1 MRIETNSAVT
11 SAEPLA
17 TLATLQGGAQQSASL
32 YVIFISAIAALGG
45 FLFGFDSG
53 VINGTVT
60 ALSQAFQSDSVATGF
75 NVASVLLGC
84 ALGALAAG
92 PLADRYGRKPVMII
106 TALVFAIS
114 AWGSGDAQSATA
126 FILYRVFGGLGIG
139 AASVLA
145 PAYIAEVAPAHLR
158 GRLAT
163 LQQLAI
169 VLGLFAAFVSNYL
182 IASVAGSAQALF
194 WFDLPAWRWMFW
206 VELVPSVL
214 FFIGVFFIP
223 ESPRFLVGKGDF
235 KRAQQV
241 FARINGAGSNQI
253 SSAHAE
259 FASQQI
265 AEVQQSLSGQPKH
278 GFRDLWVAGS
288 RKLQP
293 IVWVGIA
300 LSVFQQFVGINVV
313 FYYGAELWQA
323 AGFAESESLFINVLA
338 GTTNIVSTFIA
349 IALID
354 KIGRKPL
361 LMIGSIGMAI
371 SLGMLTLI
379 FANAGFADSGK
390 LALTAQ
396 MGTLALVMANL
407 FVVFFGISWGPVVWV
422 LLGEIFNNRIRGAAL
437 ALAASAQWLANFA
450 ISMSFPVLLSSVGL
464 AGAYGFYTASAV
476 ISIFFV
482 WRYVKETRGKTLEV
496 M

>member
-1 MRIETNSAVT
+1 MSIVDQHGTPPPAGSFASHSAPALGYI
-11 SAEPLA
+11 S
-17 TLATLQGGAQQSASL
+17 
-32 YVIFISAIAALGG
+32 FICAVAALGG

-60 ALSQAFQSDSVATGF
+60 ALSQTFQSDSVATGF

-84 ALGALAAG
+84 AVGALAAG
-92 PLADRYGRKPVMII
+92 PMADRYGRKPVMLL

-114 AWGSGDAQSATA
+114 SWGSGAADSATA
-126 FILYRVFGGLGIG
+126 FIWYRVIGGLGIG

-145 PAYIAEVAPAHLR
+145 PAYISEVAPAAWR

-182 IASVAGSAQALF
+182 IAQAAGSAQANF
-194 WFDLPAWRWMFW
+194 WLDIPAWRWMFW

-214 FFIGVFFIP
+214 FLLGIFLIP
-223 ESPRFLVGKGDF
+223 ESPRYLVAKGKLQQALTVFNRISPGQQQ
-235 KRAQQV
+235 QQV
-241 FARINGAGSNQI
+241 RDI
-253 SSAHAE
+253 E
-259 FASQQI
+259 
-265 AEVQQSLSGQPKH
+265 QSLKGEHKPSL
-278 GFRDLWVAGS
+278 RDLFGASGS
-288 RKLQP
+288 GTSGSGATGLFGLKAV
-293 IVWVGIA
+293 VWIGIG

-323 AGFAESESLFINVLA
+323 AGFDESESLFINVLA

-361 LMIGSIGMAI
+361 LVVGSAGMTV
-371 SLGMLTLI
+371 SLAVLTLV
-379 FANAGFADSGK
+379 FASAGFGEDGK
-390 LALTAQ
+390 LALTDG

-407 FVVFFGISWGPVVWV
+407 FVVFFGLSWGPVVWV
-422 LLGEIFNNRIRGAAL
+422 LLGEMFNNRIRGAAL
-437 ALAASAQWLANFA
+437 AVAASAQWLANFA
-450 ISMSFPVLLSSVGL
+450 ITMTFPIMLGSVGL
-464 AGAYGFYTASAV
+464 AGAYGFYAFSALL
-476 ISIFFV
+476 SLLFV
-482 WRYVKETRGKTLEV
+482 LRYVQETKGKTLES

>member
-1 MRIETNSAVT
+1 MSIVDQHGTPPPAGSFASHSAPALGYI
-11 SAEPLA
+11 S
-17 TLATLQGGAQQSASL
+17 
-32 YVIFISAIAALGG
+32 FICAVAALGG

-60 ALSQAFQSDSVATGF
+60 ALSQTFQSDSVATGF

-84 ALGALAAG
+84 AVGALAAG
-92 PLADRYGRKPVMII
+92 PMADRYGRKPVMLL

-114 AWGSGDAQSATA
+114 SWGSGAADSATA
-126 FILYRVFGGLGIG
+126 FIWYRVIGGLGIG

-145 PAYIAEVAPAHLR
+145 PAYISEVAPAAWR

-182 IASVAGSAQALF
+182 IAQAAGSAQANF
-194 WFDLPAWRWMFW
+194 WLDIPAWRWMFW

-214 FFIGVFFIP
+214 FLLGIFLIP
-223 ESPRFLVGKGDF
+223 ESPRYLVAKGKLEQALTVFNRISPGQQQ
-235 KRAQQV
+235 QQV
-241 FARINGAGSNQI
+241 RDI
-253 SSAHAE
+253 E
-259 FASQQI
+259 
-265 AEVQQSLSGQPKH
+265 QSLKGEHKPSL
-278 GFRDLWVAGS
+278 RDLFGASGS
-288 RKLQP
+288 GAKGLFGLKTV
-293 IVWVGIA
+293 VWIGIG

-323 AGFAESESLFINVLA
+323 AGFDESESLFINVLA

-361 LMIGSIGMAI
+361 LVVGSAGMTV
-371 SLGMLTLI
+371 SLAVLTLV
-379 FANAGFADSGK
+379 FASAGFGDDGK
-390 LALTAQ
+390 LALTDG

-407 FVVFFGISWGPVVWV
+407 FVVFFGLSWGPVVWV
-422 LLGEIFNNRIRGAAL
+422 LLGEMFNNRIRGAAL
-437 ALAASAQWLANFA
+437 AVAASAQWLANFA
-450 ISMSFPVLLSSVGL
+450 ITMTFPIMLGSVGL
-464 AGAYGFYTASAV
+464 AGAYGFYAFSALL
-476 ISIFFV
+476 SLLFV
-482 WRYVKETRGKTLEV
+482 LRYVQETKGKTLES